1 MRQAKPA
8 GTASKARYPITDR
21 THIMMLCQLTDLHI
35 RAAGSLAYG
44 RVDTHRF
51 FTSAIDA
58 LNTLSPAPDAFLLT
72 GDLTDYG
79 RPEEY
84 AVLAQGIARLGRPA
98 YLLPGN
104 HDDRE
109 AMRVAFPD
117 HTYLHTQPA
126 FVQYRVELEDF
137 AVVALDTVVTGKSHG
152 VLDGDR
158 LAWLRDHLD
167 HSTPTIIA
175 MHHPPF
181 ITGIE
186 GMDQVGLLE
195 GASELETLLSKHHNI
210 ERIVCGHLHRSI
222 QARFANTFASTC
234 PGPAHQ
240 IALNLAPGAASAWN
254 FEPPGYQL
262 HAWQGGRLVTHTGVL
277 GHFDGPY
284 PFRNPVGALLNGSG
298 E

>member
-1 MRQAKPA
+1 
-8 GTASKARYPITDR
+8 
-21 THIMMLCQLTDLHI
+21 MMICQLTDLHI

-51 FTSAIDA
+51 FTKAIDTLA
-58 LNTLSPAPDAFLLT
+58 ALSPTPDAFLLT
-72 GDLTDYG
+72 GDLTESG
-79 RPEEY
+79 RPDEY
-84 AVLAQGIARLGRPA
+84 AVLAQGLARLGKPA

-104 HDDRE
+104 HDDRQT
-109 AMRVAFPD
+109 MRRAFPD
-117 HTYLHTQPA
+117 HAYLHTDQT
-126 FVQYRVELEDF
+126 FLQYRIEFKDF
-137 AVVALDTVVTGKSHG
+137 AVVALDTVVPGKTHG
-152 VLDGDR
+152 VLDADR

-181 ITGIE
+181 ITGID

-195 GASELETLLSKHHNI
+195 GTTELEALLSTHRNV

-240 IALNLAPGAASAWN
+240 IALNLEPDTASAWN

-262 HAWQGGRLVTHTGVL
+262 HAWLGGRLVTHTGVL
-277 GHFDGPY
+277 GQFDGPY
-284 PFRNPVGALLNGSG
+284 PFRNPGGALLNGSS

>member
-1 MRQAKPA
+1 
-8 GTASKARYPITDR
+8 
-21 THIMMLCQLTDLHI
+21 MMICHLTDLHI
-35 RAAGSLAYG
+35 RAPGSLAYG
-44 RVDTHRF
+44 RIDTHEF

-58 LNTLSPAPDAFLLT
+58 LVKLSPAPDAFLLT

-84 AVLAQGIARLGRPA
+84 AALAQGLASLGRPA

-109 AMRVAFPD
+109 AMRMAFPN
-117 HTYLHTQPA
+117 HTYLHNQA
-126 FVQYRVELEDF
+126 EFLQYRIELASF
-137 AVVALDTVVTGKSHG
+137 AVVALDTVVPGKPHG
-152 VLDGDR
+152 ILDADR
-158 LAWLRDHLD
+158 LSWLHDHLD
-167 HSTPTIIA
+167 HVTPTIIA

-181 ITGIE
+181 VTGIE
-186 GMDQVGLLE
+186 GMDQAGLLE
-195 GASELETLLSKHHNI
+195 GATELETLLSAHHNI

-234 PGPAHQ
+234 PSPAHQ
-240 IALNLAPGAASAWN
+240 IALNLEPGAASAWN

-262 HAWQGGRLVTHTGVL
+262 HAWRGGRLVTHTGVL
-277 GHFDGPY
+277 GHFEGPY
-284 PFRNPVGALLNGSG
+284 PFRNPGSTLLNESP